1 MKQLVYVLPK
11 IILKKL
17 LPFIW
22 PCSAA
27 LIKLESFGL
36 ANLILEKL
44 LKCYFRKKVYMLT
57 K

>member
-44 LKCYFRKKVYMLT
+44 LKCYFRKKVYMLI